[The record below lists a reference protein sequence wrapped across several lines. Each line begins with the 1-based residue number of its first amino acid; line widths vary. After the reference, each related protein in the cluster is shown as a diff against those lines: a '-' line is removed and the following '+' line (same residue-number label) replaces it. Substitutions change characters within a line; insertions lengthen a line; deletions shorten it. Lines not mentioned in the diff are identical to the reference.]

1 MTLKS
6 IFNKPVDRP
15 IEGVIKADDEESL
28 RLELEEY
35 VLTNVSPNASNLSS
49 MPTTTQQPQTVSG
62 SPVSSDPENRIF

>member
-15 IEGVIKADDEESL
+15 IEGVIKADDEASL

-35 VLTNVSPNASNLSS
+35 VRPTRSPNVSNPSS
-49 MPTTTQQPQTVSG
+49 MPTTTQQPQTAYG
-62 SPVSSDPENRIF
+62 SPVSSDRANRIF